1 MKSYSE
7 LNSKQRKTK
16 KMRTK
21 FFFTIS
27 LTLMFFS
34 VIVSVLFIAFIRHF
48 SVEETYKKLTDSQW
62 LSIVSYSDTLEN
74 KFMYSE
80 TPKRMLYASDQ
91 YTISEIMIVSEKELE
106 FPIGLNEIVTES
118 FFDIMDVSVTSTYN
132 GYYLNDI
139 AEEYFKEK
147 PTEKF
152 NIIMKD
158 IFFSRNIF
166 SSNIVNTMRIVEY
179 ELSRQEEESK
189 RYSFDLDDKSLY
201 FRITKTMYD
210 NHYFYMISYLQ
221 DDYSEYL
228 IESISV
234 MFFPILSL
242 AIVFGLFLAA
252 IIANNITKPLSEL
265 EKKVLQ
271 ISEHKWNE
279 PVSVKSKDEIG
290 RLSDSV
296 EQMRANL
303 VKRDENQQAFLQY
316 ISHELKTPIATA
328 KSYTEAIRDQIY
340 PKGTLEDSLEVI
352 DDQFEQ
358 IEKRV
363 NDLLNLTKT
372 EYISENKN
380 RFKQDGFTEFI
391 REFMLGAE
399 KAYPKFDWSIHIE
412 AVKTYFAYEAEMFE
426 VMMDNLIS
434 NQIRYAQKK
443 IAFKLIAHA
452 NSFELIFEN
461 DGPQIDEKDLGT
473 IFEPFHKGTRG
484 INGLGLNI
492 VKRIVT
498 AHDGQIKAE
507 NLPNGMRFI
516 ISF

>member
-1 MKSYSE
+1 MK
-7 LNSKQRKTK
+7 KQRKNK
-16 KMRTK
+16 KMRIK
-21 FFFTIS
+21 LFFTIS
-27 LTLMFFS
+27 FTLILFS
-34 VIVSVLFIAFIRHF
+34 VIVTVLFIIFIRHY
-48 SVEETYKKLTDSQW
+48 SVEQTYKRLTDSQW
-62 LSIVSYSDTLEN
+62 LSVVSYSGNQN
-74 KFMYSE
+74 KRFVYSE
-80 TPKRMLYASDQ
+80 TPRGLMFAPNQ
-91 YTISEIMIVSEKELE
+91 YNISQIMIVSEEELN

-118 FFDIMDVSVTSTYN
+118 FFDVLDINVSSTYD
-132 GYYLNDI
+132 GYHLNDI
-139 AEEYFKEK
+139 AAEYF
-147 PTEKF
+147 TENPLKNF
-152 NIIMKD
+152 NLFMKN
-158 IFFSRNIF
+158 IFFSKNIF

-179 ELSRQEEESK
+179 EISRQEEESK
-189 RYSFDLDDKSLY
+189 RYSFDLDDKVLY
-201 FRITKTMYD
+201 FRITKTVY
-210 NHYFYMISYLQ
+210 NNRWFYVVSYLQ

-242 AIVFGLFLAA
+242 AIVFGLILAA

-290 RLSDSV
+290 RLADSV

-507 NLPNGMRFI
+507 NLPNGVRFI